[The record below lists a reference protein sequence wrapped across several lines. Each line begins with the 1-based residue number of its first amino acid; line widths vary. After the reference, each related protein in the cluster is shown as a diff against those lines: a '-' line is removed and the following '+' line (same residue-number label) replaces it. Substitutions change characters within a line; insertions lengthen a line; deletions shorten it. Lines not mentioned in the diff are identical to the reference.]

1 MFLNIWVTIRT
12 VRKIWKRVLLGGI
25 GISIGFM
32 LIFSTTILTDS
43 IYRSILEDN
52 LQTLQETDILLFS
65 TDISIGS
72 TFNDSIIREIESN
85 NELYS
90 LTDAISGQLIYG
102 VTLICSETNSSV
114 WGVLHGINV
123 TRDRQFGPLTID
135 GEPLDEVQLGS
146 ENGSINTVITQNIKE
161 GLNISKGDTFK
172 IPFTVN
178 QGDGMI
184 LVDFA
189 VVGILDDEGRA
200 KSNNKDNIYVD
211 LLSLQN
217 TLNLTNR
224 INEVLISLN
233 GDVIDGLKHEDHF
246 LDALNNNMLSNEAW
260 SNLGIFRIKRSAY
273 NEARGGARSFSG
285 FFSALGLIGIAS
297 AVFLIGTIYYILLE
311 ERRGDI
317 AILRSLGLVKFD
329 IFKQF
334 LLESLITGF
343 IAGVIGVFG
352 TIIITNLF
360 LEALSSIYQPG
371 FYFVGQ
377 VEFSRPYT
385 LFIKL
390 ESLIESFLLGLTFV
404 MAIATFASWRIS
416 SMNIIATF
424 QESEINMIQY
434 PNKRKYIF
442 FLFVSIVFISL
453 GISVLQLS
461 LILFAVLVSIG
472 TLFGF
477 LFLYSWQKER
487 FQILGTIYSIL
498 ILIPII
504 ALVLFLVNNSTFN
517 FESFLFTIYSWIY
530 ILILIAV
537 LVILQLNSIMKL
549 ILKLSMM
556 KSSHILLY
564 CQGNVSK
571 SKIKIFFSVIIF
583 SLMISVMQG
592 VVLMADASY
601 HANEATMDQTWMY
614 GADFRASTVLPVNI
628 SEWYQKL
635 DLTLKENINNIAG
648 WSRTTTSIAREVGEE
663 MEWWYNNTK
672 DQSPII
678 GIDSDT
684 KDLFNVRIKG
694 KSIFESEESVW
705 TEVLSGKGVLV
716 PSWFEYNDFQLQD
729 IVISTDIGNVS
740 IPAIGYIYSSS
751 GSIFM
756 SKTLMKSFF
765 ADVIGDNTLFIKL
778 KSSAHIGEADEK
790 LRNSLSEWGLSL
802 TNREEFIGDLTQVIL
817 LGTLMFEG
825 YFSIGVFLAFIGLSL
840 ILYRNIQLRWHEFGI
855 LTAMG
860 MSRTETATAIILESF
875 IISILAFVIG
885 TSTSF
890 IVLKPALGALQGVSS
905 YSVDIVAVIFWTV
918 LVILSSLIATF
929 IPILFFKNKGELDL
943 IREIAL

>member
-65 TDISIGS
+65 TDISIGG
-72 TFNDSIIREIESN
+72 TFNDSIIGEIESN
-85 NELYS
+85 DELYS
-90 LTDAISGQLIYG
+90 LTDAISGQLVYG
-102 VTLICSETNSSV
+102 VTLISSETNSSA

-123 TRDRQFGPLTID
+123 TRDRQFGPLTIG
-135 GEPLDEVQLGS
+135 GEPLDAVQLGS
-146 ENGSINTVITQNIKE
+146 ESGSINTVITQNIKE
-161 GLNISKGDTFK
+161 KLNISNGDTFK
-172 IPFTVN
+172 IPFRVN

-184 LVDFA
+184 LADFS
-189 VVGILDDEGRA
+189 VVGIMDDEGRA

-233 GDVIDGLKHEDHF
+233 GDVIDGLKYEDLF
-246 LDALNNNMLSNEAW
+246 IDALNNNLFSNEAW
-260 SNLGIFRIKRSAY
+260 PNLGIFRIKRSAY

-285 FFSALGLIGIAS
+285 FFSALGLIGITS

-334 LLESLITGF
+334 LLESLITGV
-343 IAGVIGVFG
+343 IAGLIGVFG
-352 TIIITNLF
+352 TIVITSLF

-377 VEFSRPYT
+377 VELSRPYT

-390 ESLIESFLLGLTFV
+390 ESLIQSFLLGLMFV
-404 MAIATFASWRIS
+404 MAIASFASWRIS

-424 QESEINMIQY
+424 QESEIDMIQHPSKKKFY
-434 PNKRKYIF
+434 F
-442 FLFVSIVFISL
+442 FLFMSIVFITL
-453 GISVLQLS
+453 GISVLQIS

-472 TLFGF
+472 TIFGF

-504 ALVLFLVNNSTFN
+504 TLVLFLVNNSTFN

-537 LVILQLNSIMKL
+537 LVILQLNSITKL

-564 CQGNVSK
+564 CQRNVSK
-571 SKIKIFFSVIIF
+571 SRIKIFFSVIIF

-601 HANEATMDQTWMY
+601 HANEAYMDQNLMY
-614 GADFRASTVLPVNI
+614 GADFRASTVLPLNI

-648 WSRTTTSIAREVGEE
+648 WSRTRTSIAMEVGEE

-678 GIDSDT
+678 GIDNDT
-684 KDLFNVRIKG
+684 KDFFNVRIKG
-694 KSIFESEESVW
+694 KSIFESEDSVW
-705 TEVLSGKGVLV
+705 TEVLEGKGVLV

-765 ADVIGDNTLFIKL
+765 ADVTGDNTLFIKL
-778 KSSAHIGEADEK
+778 KSSDHIGEIDEK

-825 YFSIGVFLAFIGLSL
+825 YFSIGVFLA
-840 ILYRNIQLRWHEFGI
+840 
-855 LTAMG
+855 
-860 MSRTETATAIILESF
+860 
-875 IISILAFVIG
+875 
-885 TSTSF
+885 
-890 IVLKPALGALQGVSS
+890 
-905 YSVDIVAVIFWTV
+905 
-918 LVILSSLIATF
+918 
-929 IPILFFKNKGELDL
+929 
-943 IREIAL
+943 